1 MRTSGG
7 GRKKNAPEVT
17 EALFSYFVDACESM
31 KGRLLKRLLRLKAK
45 QLYNEWLRENPLTE
59 GEKPLKF
66 GNQWIQMWEQKY
78 NIGLR
83 RLNKRCSISIEDRKR
98 RIEDYFQNVWSVR
111 NYSLQKYN
119 VDPPIFNGD
128 QMTLH

>member
-1 MRTSGG
+1 MKD
-7 GRKKNAPEVT
+7 RKSNDDEFKV
-17 EALFSYFVDACESM
+17 ACKFATCTFEHLS
-31 KGRLLKRLLRLKAK
+31 KL
-45 QLYNEWLRENPLTE
+45 NDSIENPLTE
-59 GEKPLKF
+59 DEKPLKF

>member
-1 MRTSGG
+1 
-7 GRKKNAPEVT
+7 
-17 EALFSYFVDACESM
+17 M
-31 KGRLLKRLLRLKAK
+31 KGRLLKRLLRLEAK

-66 GNQWIQMWEQKY
+66 GNQWIQMWEQEY

-83 RLNKRCSISIEDRKR
+83 RLNKRCTISIEDRKT
-98 RIEDYFQNVWSVR
+98 RIEDYFQNVWSVQ

-119 VDPPIFNGD
+119 VDPPIFNGN